1 MTRYLKKL
9 LDLNINR
16 LGTRESV
23 QVLIYGA
30 DIFRHIWG
38 INYQIIGVY
47 SHLTLFQI
55 CQYAKNSSLLLSNI
69 YFHTLFVQPIEYRH
83 DVDMELYF
91 FLELFMLHCSAE
103 LHIIKIICLA
113 QPLTFLENIRSENF
127 KTCKMKILG
136 LRPGSGGQLQ
146 DRELGYLPPPW
157 VGMIWGW
164 KWNLFNQ
171 TYIGKHYSNTKM

>member
-1 MTRYLKKL
+1 MRFFTLTFFRFRVSFIDSFSQPLTNPWTAFKL
-9 LDLNINR
+9 VML
-16 LGTRESV
+16 LGTIMNSKRTTESLV
-23 QVLIYGA
+23 CYIV
-30 DIFRHIWG
+30 
-38 INYQIIGVY
+38 
-47 SHLTLFQI
+47 
-55 CQYAKNSSLLLSNI
+55 SLLLSLTQLWTNLS
-69 YFHTLFVQPIEYRH
+69 T
-83 DVDMELYF
+83 
-91 FLELFMLHCSAE
+91 HCFAK
-103 LHIIKIICLA
+103 LHIIKINCLA